1 MCVCVFIFYNIQHCT
16 RVREYLGWKRP
27 SRVCVCVLLLL
38 LCPIHVRLGLLF
50 ISVPRPVVDALI
62 DLEGAVCP
70 IVLSPPPPHTHTK
83 SWLLYTNFPPSFPF
97 PPKTLLFLM
106 AWLLDPASSSSNSHT
121 SHDSVV
127 SDHLKGLIRLDAHFF
142 TQYKCMGCPAQYSQG
157 GCRLAAQWSGG
168 KDVSTRLGSVAALIY
183 RFYFPWILL

>member
-1 MCVCVFIFYNIQHCT
+1 MSAWAFYL
-16 RVREYLGWKRP
+16 YLY
-27 SRVCVCVLLLL
+27 
-38 LCPIHVRLGLLF
+38 HVRSSMLSS
-50 ISVPRPVVDALI
+50 ISKEPWVPMS
-62 DLEGAVCP
+62 C
-70 IVLSPPPPHTHTK
+70 PPPPHTHTK

-106 AWLLDPASSSSNSHT
+106 AWLLDPASSSSSSSNSHT

-183 RFYFPWILL
+183 RFYFPWILLKSRYHLNAFKQNKASSQGERAQEEGEAKRRENTIKQR